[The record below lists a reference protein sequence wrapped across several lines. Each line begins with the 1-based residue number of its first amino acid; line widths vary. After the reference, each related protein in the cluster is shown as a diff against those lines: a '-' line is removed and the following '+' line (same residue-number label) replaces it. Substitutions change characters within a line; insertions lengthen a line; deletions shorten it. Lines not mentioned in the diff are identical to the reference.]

1 MQGEKFRGER
11 RMAGVEF
18 GTLLRS
24 NSVPRKSAGYVNLLK
39 QVPNG
44 HR

>member
-1 MQGEKFRGER
+1 MV
-11 RMAGVEF
+11 GVKS
-18 GTLLRS
+18 GTLLRRK
-24 NSVPRKSAGYVNLLK
+24 SVPRKLAGYVNLLK